1 MNQNKGIKMKK
12 LLSLAFLAAI
22 IVYIAGCSNNPKVVT
37 KEDGLKYA
45 DDTLGTGRE
54 AKMGDLVSIKFDAW
68 VIKDSTENPFKDWSN
83 DSTKAKES
91 IGSTK
96 KMGKPY
102 KFLLKEGT
110 FIKGSTEG
118 IAGMKVGG
126 TRTIVI
132 PSELAYG
139 KRGIGPIPP
148 NTDIKAVVTLVD
160 AKEPVVANIWD
171 VDTTKYKTTK
181 DGLKY
186 IILKEGEGAR
196 PDSGD
201 LVTVNY
207 SGYLAKD
214 STKFDSSVERDEAFT
229 FKLGAHMVIPG
240 WDEGIAL
247 MKEGGKARFLIPP
260 ALGYGNRP
268 NRVIPPNS
276 TLIFDVELVS
286 IKKE

>member
-1 MNQNKGIKMKK
+1 MKK
-12 LLSLAFLAAI
+12 LLVLAFFAVTLI
-22 IVYIAGCSNNPKVVT
+22 YLSGCSNNPKVVT
-37 KEDGLKYA
+37 KKDGLKYM
-45 DDTLGTGRE
+45 DDTVGTGRE

-68 VIKDSTENPFKDWSN
+68 LIKDSTENPFKNWLN
-83 DSTKAKES
+83 DSTKAKQS
-91 IGSTK
+91 IGSTSR
-96 KMGKPY
+96 MGKPY
-102 KFLLKEGT
+102 KFLLKEGD

-139 KRGIGPIPP
+139 KQGVGPIPP
-148 NTDIKAVVTLVD
+148 NTDIKAVITLVD
-160 AKEPVVANIWD
+160 SKEPIVANLWN

-186 IILKEGEGAR
+186 VILQQGTGAK

-201 LVTVNY
+201 LVTVSY
-207 SGYLAKD
+207 TGYLAKD
-214 STKFDSSVERDEAFT
+214 STKFDSSVERDEPFT

-247 MKEGGKARFLIPP
+247 LRKGAKAQLVIPP
-260 ALGYGNRP
+260 ALGYGSRP
-268 NRVIPPNS
+268 NRVIPANS
-276 TLIFDVELVS
+276 TLIFDVELVDVQ
-286 IKKE
+286 KK

>member
-1 MNQNKGIKMKK
+1 MKK
-12 LLSLAFLAAI
+12 VLALAVFAVTLIYLS
-22 IVYIAGCSNNPKVVT
+22 GCSNNPNVVT
-37 KEDGLKYA
+37 KENGLKYT
-45 DDTLGTGRE
+45 DDTVGTGRE
-54 AKMGDLVSIKFDAW
+54 AKMGDLVSIKFSAW
-68 VIKDSTENPFKDWSN
+68 AIKDSTENPFKDWIN
-83 DSTKAKES
+83 DTSKAKQS
-91 IGSTK
+91 IGSTE

-102 KFLLKEGT
+102 KYLLKEGS
-110 FIKGSTEG
+110 FIKGSAEG

-126 TRTIVI
+126 TRTIII
-132 PSELAYG
+132 PSDLAYG
-139 KRGIGPIPP
+139 KQGIGPIPP
-148 NTDIKAVVTLVD
+148 NTNLKAVITLVD

-186 IILKEGEGAR
+186 AIVEEGTGAQ

-201 LVTVNY
+201 LVTVDY

-214 STKFDSSVERDEAFT
+214 STKFDSSVERDEPFT

-247 MKEGGKARFLIPP
+247 MKKGGKARLVIPP
-260 ALGYGNRP
+260 SLGYGTRP

-276 TLIFDVELVS
+276 TLIFDVHLIDV
-286 IKKE
+286 KKQ

>member
-1 MNQNKGIKMKK
+1 MKK
-12 LLSLAFLAAI
+12 ILALAVFAVALIYLS
-22 IVYIAGCSNNPKVVT
+22 GCSNNPKVVT
-37 KEDGLKYA
+37 KENGLKYTE
-45 DDTLGTGRE
+45 DTVGTGKE
-54 AKMGDLVSIKFDAW
+54 AKVGDLVSIKFNAW
-68 VIKDSTENPFKDWSN
+68 IIKDSTENPFKNWTK
-83 DSTKAKES
+83 DSTRAKQS
-91 IGSTK
+91 IGSTD

-110 FIKGSTEG
+110 FIKGSVEG

-126 TRTIVI
+126 TRTIII

-139 KRGIGPIPP
+139 KQGIGPIPP
-148 NTDIKAVVTLVD
+148 NTDLKAVITLVD
-160 AKEPVVANIWD
+160 AKEPVIANIWN

-186 IILKEGEGAR
+186 AIIQEGTGAQ

-214 STKFDSSVERDEAFT
+214 STKFDSSVERDEPLI
-229 FKLGAHMVIPG
+229 FKLGSRMMMKG
-240 WDEGIAL
+240 WEEGIAL
-247 MKEGGKARFLIPP
+247 LKKGGKARLVIPP
-260 ALGYGNRP
+260 ALGFGAQP

-276 TLIFDVELVS
+276 TLIFDVELVD
-286 IKKE
+286 IKKP

>member
-1 MNQNKGIKMKK
+1 MKK
-12 LLSLAFLAAI
+12 LLALAFFAVLFM
-22 IVYIAGCSNNPKVVT
+22 YLSGCSNNPKVVT

-54 AKMGDLVSIKFDAW
+54 AKMGDLVSINFDAW
-68 VIKDSTENPFKDWSN
+68 IIKDSTANPFENWTN
-83 DSTKAKES
+83 DSTKAKQS

-110 FIKGSTEG
+110 FIKGSVEG
-118 IAGMKVGG
+118 IVGMKAGG
-126 TRTIVI
+126 TRTIII

-148 NTDIKAVVTLVD
+148 NTDIKAVITLVD
-160 AKEPVVANIWD
+160 AKEPIVANIWD

-186 IILKEGEGAR
+186 VILEQGTGAK

-207 SGYLAKD
+207 SGFLAKD
-214 STKFDSSVERDEAFT
+214 STKFDSSVERDEPFT
-229 FKLGAHMVIPG
+229 FKLGAHMVIKG

-247 MKEGGKARFLIPP
+247 LRKGAKARFVIPP
-260 ALGYGNRP
+260 SLGYGSRP

-276 TLIFDVELVS
+276 TLIFDVQLLDV
-286 IKKE
+286 KKE